1 MLNIERVPGIR
12 DRPHTA
18 HVDRVGQPPAG
29 RKSEPSPRHRHSY
42 PWPFV
47 ASLDDV
53 AAPADVHYA
62 RASGG
67 VDIAY
72 TVFGEG
78 PFDLVVAAGF
88 VTHLDLQWKFPWFQS
103 LRSLARGCRMIVFD
117 KRGTGLSD
125 RSLGFGSLE
134 ERTDD
139 IRAVMDAA
147 GSERA
152 VVYGVSEGGPMAL
165 LLAAT
170 HPERVQA
177 LVLYAAFAKLSRAPG
192 YPVGHTPEELDRRSD
207 SLPQEWGT
215 GRAYGSFI
223 QHAAEPAE
231 AAGFLAQFERSACT
245 PQMVAQIMQRNYE
258 IDVRPILSTI
268 SARTLVMHCSRDP
281 RIPVELGRYL
291 GEHIP
296 GARYVEIEA
305 DFHVSWRMEDMAK
318 LGPPLVD
325 FLGSIGFEEARPPS
339 SRVLATVLFTDI
351 VGSTRRADELGDR
364 AWRQI
369 LDKHD
374 SVATDCVAAW
384 GGHLIKTTGDGV
396 LATFDGPS
404 AGIEAARAIRDR
416 VVVFDLQIRSGV
428 HTGEVELRDGDIGG
442 IGVNIGA
449 RIASLAQPGE
459 ILVSRTVKD
468 LISGS
473 GISLEDRGA
482 HTLKGVSDVWQ
493 VYAIDN

>member
-1 MLNIERVPGIR
+1 LPEIREDVPIR
-12 DRPHTA
+12 PFRRHASATASRGHTRA
-18 HVDRVGQPPAG
+18 
-29 RKSEPSPRHRHSY
+29 
-42 PWPFV
+42 V
-47 ASLDDV
+47 ATRTPGHAWLACDNV
-53 AAPADVHYA
+53 AAPAEVHYA
-62 RASGG
+62 RASGD

-78 PFDLVVAAGF
+78 PLDLVVAAGF
-88 VTHLDLQWKFPWFQS
+88 VTHLDLQWKFPWFQA
-103 LRSLARGCRMIVFD
+103 LRPLARGCRVIVFD

-134 ERTDD
+134 ERSDD

-177 LVLYAAFAKLSRAPG
+177 LILYAAFARIIRAPG
-192 YPVGHTPEELDRRSD
+192 YPVGRTHEEMASLLDNFPR
-207 SLPQEWGT
+207 EWGT

-223 QHAAEPAE
+223 QHAADPGE
-231 AAGFLAQFERSACT
+231 AAGFLAQFERSAST
-245 PQMVAQIMQRNYE
+245 PQMVAQIMQRNFE

-268 SARTLVMHCSRDP
+268 SAPTLVMHCSGDP

-318 LGPPLVD
+318 LGHPLVD
-325 FLGSIGFEEARPPS
+325 FLGSIGFEEPRPPS
-339 SRVLATVLFTDI
+339 DRVLATILFTDI
-351 VGSTRRADELGDR
+351 VGSTQRADAMGDR
-364 AWRQI
+364 AWRQV

-374 SVATDCVAAW
+374 SVASECVAAW
-384 GGHLIKTTGDGV
+384 GGRLIKTTGDGL
-396 LATFDGPS
+396 LATFEGPS

-416 VVVFDLQIRSGV
+416 VVALDVQIRSGV
-428 HTGEVELRDGDIGG
+428 HTGEVELRDGDVGG
-442 IGVNIGA
+442 IGVHIGA

-468 LISGS
+468 LVTGS
-473 GISLEDRGA
+473 GVSLEDRGT
-482 HTLKGVSDVWQ
+482 HTLKGVSDLWHL
-493 VYAIDN
+493 YAIDN